1 MNSSNL
7 NLPPADLVDTRS
19 RFLEIITE
27 LSQEKILAVDTEA
40 NSLYAYQEQVCLI
53 QISSPSRDFILDP
66 LALNDLS
73 PLKEIF
79 HSPSIEKVFHA
90 SEYDINILWE
100 DFQIEINNLFDT
112 MIAARLLGR
121 KKLGLDSL
129 LTERFN
135 LSVDKRFQRADWS
148 KRPLPDKMLRYA
160 QIDTHFLIEI
170 RNWLKGQL
178 VEQGRWEIAQSDF
191 QRASRAYLR
200 PRKEKLPPCWRM
212 KKAKKLTPQKA
223 AVLKE
228 LSEYRDQV
236 AREKDLP
243 LFKVLGNKTLL
254 ALAQACPTSHQEIK
268 KINLSHKKQVLSL
281 EEGVLRAVRRGLS
294 AEPISPPRQPRP
306 DDDYLSRE
314 RALKDW
320 RREKARAVGVNS
332 AVILP
337 RYLLTAVARE
347 NPQSLA
353 ELGELLQEVPLRYE
367 HYGREILQIID
378 RA

>member
-7 NLPPADLVDTRS
+7 NLPPAALVDTRS
-19 RFLEIITE
+19 RFLETIAE
-27 LSQEKILAVDTEA
+27 LAQEKILAVDTEA

-53 QISSPSRDFILDP
+53 QISSPSRDYILDP
-66 LALNDLS
+66 LALNDLG
-73 PLKEIF
+73 PLKELF
-79 HSPSIEKVFHA
+79 QSSSIEKVFHA

-170 RNWLKGQL
+170 RNWLKEQL
-178 VEQGRWEIAQSDF
+178 VEQGRWEIAQEDF
-191 QRASRAYLR
+191 RRASRAHLR

-212 KKAKKLTPQKA
+212 KEAKKLPPQKA

-254 ALAQACPTSHQEIK
+254 ALAQASPTSHQEIK
-268 KINLSHKKQVLSL
+268 KINLSQKKQVLSL
-281 EEGVLRAVRRGLS
+281 EEGVLRAVQKGLS

-320 RREKARAVGVNS
+320 RREKAQAVGVNS

-347 NPQSLA
+347 NPQSLT
-353 ELGELLQEVPLRYE
+353 ELGELLEEVPLRYE
-367 HYGREILQIID
+367 HYGREILRIID